1 VKRVLIITYYW
12 PPSGGAGVQRWLKF
26 SKYLPEFG
34 WQPVIYTPD
43 NPDFSIKDES
53 LLKDIPKKAEI
64 LQTKIWE
71 PYSLYKSFSGKQS
84 ENANAG
90 FFAGGKKSWKQRLSI
105 FIRGNFFIPDP
116 RVFWVKPSIKYLENY
131 LKEHPVDAIVS
142 TGPPH
147 SMHLIGL
154 GVKKKFPHVKWIADF
169 RDPWTD
175 IDFYHE
181 LNLTSWADKKHKR
194 LEAEVIKNAD
204 EVVTV
209 SDNWAKDLEKNHH
222 KNINVITNGFDEE
235 DFINLPSIN
244 TSELIIT
251 HLGSI
256 NKDRN
261 PHVLWRAL
269 SELKIENSESINSI
283 KIHFI
288 GQLDESVL
296 QSVKEFD
303 LENYVV
309 HTKYL
314 THNKAI
320 EEASKS
326 TALLLLVNNTP
337 NLMGIVPGK
346 LFEYLALKRFIINIG
361 PKEGNSSKIIEECE
375 AGTTIEFEDIKAM
388 KVVILSLVDNNKPVE
403 NASISKYSRKVLAKS
418 ISDLF

>member
-1 VKRVLIITYYW
+1 
-12 PPSGGAGVQRWLKF
+12 
-26 SKYLPEFG
+26 
-34 WQPVIYTPD
+34 
-43 NPDFSIKDES
+43 
-53 LLKDIPKKAEI
+53 
-64 LQTKIWE
+64 
-71 PYSLYKSFSGKQS
+71 
-84 ENANAG
+84 
-90 FFAGGKKSWKQRLSI
+90 
-105 FIRGNFFIPDP
+105 
-116 RVFWVKPSIKYLENY
+116 VFWVKPSIKYLENY

-209 SDNWAKDLEKNHH
+209 SDSWAKDFEKNHH

-296 QSVKEFD
+296 QSVKEFG
-303 LENYVV
+303 LENNVV

-314 THNKAI
+314 TAQ
-320 EEASKS
+320 
-326 TALLLLVNNTP
+326 
-337 NLMGIVPGK
+337 
-346 LFEYLALKRFIINIG
+346 
-361 PKEGNSSKIIEECE
+361 
-375 AGTTIEFEDIKAM
+375 
-388 KVVILSLVDNNKPVE
+388 
-403 NASISKYSRKVLAKS
+403 
-418 ISDLF
+418 